1 MWKGRDGEME
11 EMKWYEP
18 VIAIVFSLMVVV
30 AAIGYLLHFLAYG
43 FLMSLY
49 G

>member
-1 MWKGRDGEME
+1 ME

-30 AAIGYLLHFLAYG
+30 AAFAAIGYLLHFLAYG

>member
-1 MWKGRDGEME
+1 ME

-30 AAIGYLLHFLAYG
+30 AAFAIIGYLLHFLAYG